1 MAKIKYTIRN
11 HEVVLTTLTTPD
23 SDIAKMAKFSPR
35 EGDYMPIFID
45 LYPRTRKLFWAYRH
59 QENSPSS
66 PSSITYEASKITV
79 HDLPG
84 CFDYYVY
91 IDKNQYDVIH
101 YIVVPE
107 GEMRNIIKALSPD
120 RVKDPEPA
128 KPKDEGTRQEQC
140 VPKNAE
146 SGTHSFNYTLKDDFH
161 DHNRLHIAAQ
171 IVASMVGSDDW
182 TTWRGDT
189 NKEIWHNM
197 AKSSL
202 EIADALIDECEKGG
216 IK

>member
-1 MAKIKYTIRN
+1 MAKIGYTIRN

-59 QENSPSS
+59 HECHPNTPNSFV
-66 PSSITYEASKITV
+66 YEASKITV

-146 SGTHSFNYTLKDDFH
+146 SGTHSFSHILKDDFR
-161 DHNRLHIAAQ
+161 DHNRLHIAAMAMQ
-171 IVASMVGSDDW
+171 GLISKTPRFSSY
-182 TTWRGDT
+182 
-189 NKEIWHNM
+189 EISNLVRI
-197 AKSSL
+197 SL
-202 EIADALIDECEKGG
+202 DCADALIKKAEGGSDE
-216 IK
+216 